1 MNTTAYLQF
10 STTGAPKDVLELLH
24 RELPALGP
32 CDVRVAMRYA
42 PINPADLNFIEGNY
56 GRPSNPPAVP
66 GIEGSGEVVEIG
78 AEVESLSVGDFVI
91 PLHSGGTWTQQLVAP
106 EGYFAKLPDRIDLV
120 QASMLRI
127 NPVTAWRLLEDYV
140 ELVPGDWIVQ
150 NAANSGVGRALIQIA
165 RQRGIR
171 TLNFVRRAE
180 LISELKDL
188 GADEVLVDDDAGVD
202 AARQIVE
209 HNPPRLAANAV
220 GGDSAVRLMDVLAAH
235 GTMVTYGA
243 MSRRSLKV
251 PNKFLIFKDRSLR
264 GLWVTKWFDRAS
276 HAEISEVLRPLAT
289 MVVEDNLVTAVD
301 AVVPL
306 KEFRRAVQ
314 RAQEGGRS
322 GKVVI
327 DLTAA
332 D

>member
-1 MNTTAYLQF
+1 MSTTAYLQF
-10 STTGAPKDVLELLH
+10 STTGAPQDVLELLH
-24 RELPALGP
+24 REMPALGP
-32 CDVRVAMRYA
+32 HDVRVAMRYA

-66 GIEGSGEVVEIG
+66 GHEGSGEVVEIG
-78 AEVESLSVGDFVI
+78 TEVESLSIGDFVI
-91 PLHSGGTWTQQLVAP
+91 PLYSGGTWTQQLVAP

-165 RQRGIR
+165 KQRGIR

-180 LISELKDL
+180 LINELKDL

-202 AARQIVE
+202 AARQILQ
-209 HNPPRLAANAV
+209 HNTPRLAANAV
-220 GGDSAVRLMDVLAAH
+220 GGDSAVRLMEVLAAH

-251 PNKFLIFKDRSLR
+251 PNKFLIFKDLSLR
-264 GLWVTKWFDRAS
+264 GLWVTKWFESAS
-276 HAEISEVLRPLAT
+276 HTEITEVLRPLAA

-306 KEFRRAVQ
+306 KDYRRAVQ
-314 RAQEGGRS
+314 RAMEGGRS

-327 DLTAA
+327 DLAAA